1 MSQNDNNCAVIF
13 DLDGTLLDTVKDIAN
28 AVNDTLLQFGYP
40 THSVSFYEKN
50 IGGGINDL
58 IDRSLPKGHNI
69 STETYIKNLDH
80 YYKDHLN
87 KSAKVYPHIYDILNL
102 LQKRDIP
109 MAVISNK
116 RHPFAVNSV
125 DLFFKNY
132 FQIVIGSGPEYPLKP
147 DPTSAEHVLNVLN
160 ADPAQSYF
168 VGDTEYDI
176 LTAKNSNMKSLAV
189 SWGMI
194 SREELLVH
202 QPDHIFDE
210 PKKLLDYFKEI

>member
-1 MSQNDNNCAVIF
+1 MNQIEDNCAVIF

-69 STETYIKNLDH
+69 SSKTYIKNLDH

-116 RHPFAVNSV
+116 RHPFAVNTV
-125 DLFFKNY
+125 DRFFKDY

-147 DPTSAEHVLNVLN
+147 DPTSAEHVLNVLH